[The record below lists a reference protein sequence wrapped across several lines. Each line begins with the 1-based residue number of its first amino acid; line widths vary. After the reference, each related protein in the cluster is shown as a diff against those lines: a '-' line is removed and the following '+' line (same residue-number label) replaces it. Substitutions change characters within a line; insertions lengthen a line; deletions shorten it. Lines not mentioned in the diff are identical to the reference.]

1 MASRVD
7 VIITFGYPAA
17 LVAKQKGTF
26 PTVASGAGDPV
37 STGLVD
43 GLARPGG
50 NITGI
55 SDVSAELTP
64 KRMELLKQMAPTLKR
79 VAMLWNAAD
88 LGMTMRYR
96 ASEIGANA
104 LGISVQPLGVRE
116 PDDFEQA
123 FSAMDREKPDA
134 ILMVTDS
141 LTVLNRKRVFEY
153 AAAHRLPAIYE
164 FDFLVR
170 DGGLMSYG
178 PDFDENFARVAALVD
193 RILKG
198 TKPADLPF
206 EQPTRFKFAI
216 NVKTAKALGLEVP
229 DRIARYRRRGDR
241 VSARM
246 KRRSFLASLGGAV
259 AWPVAGLSDRRVTVL
274 CRAVA
279 AVLLA
284 LAFLTLAHAQ
294 GSWPDRPIKFI
305 VHVAAGGG
313 VDMNARILVDRLNQ
327 QLPHPV
333 LIENQGGGGGVI
345 AGRMVANAA
354 ADGYTFLFAGPGHAA
369 QAFMHKQPPFDPIR
383 DFIPVSLVT
392 EFPLVVVIKP
402 SLPAR
407 TLAEFIAL
415 LKAEPDKHTFGS
427 SGVGGSSHIPA
438 EMFVR
443 QAGVSKLFMCR
454 SAATDP
460 HPRRL
465 LVARSI

>member
-1 MASRVD
+1 MNWWRAGSI

-17 LVAKQKGTF
+17 LVAKQKGAF

-164 FDFLVR
+164 FDFLVH

-206 EQPTRFKFAI
+206 EQPTRFKLAI

-229 DRIARYRRRGDR
+229 TA
-241 VSARM
+241 
-246 KRRSFLASLGGAV
+246 
-259 AWPVAGLSDRRVTVL
+259 
-274 CRAVA
+274 
-279 AVLLA
+279 LLA
-284 LAFLTLAHAQ
+284 TA
-294 GSWPDRPIKFI
+294 D
-305 VHVAAGGG
+305 
-313 VDMNARILVDRLNQ
+313 
-327 QLPHPV
+327 
-333 LIENQGGGGGVI
+333 EVI
-345 AGRMVANAA
+345 
-354 ADGYTFLFAGPGHAA
+354 D
-369 QAFMHKQPPFDPIR
+369 
-383 DFIPVSLVT
+383 
-392 EFPLVVVIKP
+392 
-402 SLPAR
+402 
-407 TLAEFIAL
+407 
-415 LKAEPDKHTFGS
+415 
-427 SGVGGSSHIPA
+427 
-438 EMFVR
+438 
-443 QAGVSKLFMCR
+443 
-454 SAATDP
+454 
-460 HPRRL
+460 
-465 LVARSI
+465 